1 MSKTKSRLLL
11 ISISL
16 IASIF
21 ISFFT
26 LLIVNKSGSINFI
39 DFFKILVISFIILYI
54 IGVFYTRFFLYR
66 KLKEITKDILPKED
80 IHQTVNTNMEELV
93 NEIKDYDS
101 KRKSEY
107 SEMKKQESF
116 RREFIGNLAHE
127 IKTPIFTS
135 QSYIL
140 TLLDGALNDETVN
153 KKYLKTASKAIER
166 LNLIVKDL
174 DLITKIESG
183 QSNLNK
189 NHFDIIDLI
198 QNVFEML
205 DYSAKKKNI
214 ELIVDKENELGTI
227 VNADKERI
235 EQVLTNLIE
244 NSIKY
249 GKNNGTTEIV
259 VQNLN
264 ENKIIVRVTDNGVG
278 FEKENY
284 TRIFERFY
292 RVDKSGNRS
301 SGGSGLGL
309 SIVKHIID
317 VHDEKIYVESELG
330 VGSEFSFTLEKKTPN
345 KNE

>member
-16 IASIF
+16 IASICV
-21 ISFFT
+21 SFFA
-26 LLIVNKSGSINFI
+26 LLIVNESGAINFI

-54 IGVFYTRFFLYR
+54 IGVFYTRLFLFR
-66 KLKEITKDILPKED
+66 KLKEITKDILPQED
-80 IHQTVNTNMEELV
+80 MHQTVNTNMEELV
-93 NEIKDYDS
+93 NEIRDYDS

-127 IKTPIFTS
+127 IKTPLFTS

-140 TLLDGALNDETVN
+140 TLLDGALKDEAVN
-153 KKYLKTASKAIER
+153 EKYLKTASKAIER

-174 DLITKIESG
+174 DLITKIERG
-183 QSNLNK
+183 ESNLEK
-189 NHFDIIDLI
+189 TKFDIINVI

-205 DYSAKKKNI
+205 EFSAKKKNI
-214 ELIVDKENELGTI
+214 ELIVDKENELVTI

-249 GKNNGTTEIV
+249 GKDNGTTEIV

-284 TRIFERFY
+284 NRIFERFF
-292 RVDKSGNRS
+292 RVDKSGDRS

-317 VHDEKIYVESELG
+317 SHDEKIYVESELG
-330 VGSEFSFTLEKKTPN
+330 VGSEFSFSLEKSK
-345 KNE
+345 

>member
-1 MSKTKSRLLL
+1 MSKIKSRLLL
-11 ISISL
+11 ILISL

-26 LLIVNKSGSINFI
+26 LLIVNKSASINFI

-54 IGVFYTRFFLYR
+54 IGVFYTRFYLYR
-66 KLKEITKDILPKED
+66 KLKEITKDILPQED

-140 TLLDGALNDETVN
+140 TLLDGALKDETVN

-205 DYSAKKKNI
+205 EYSAKKKKI
-214 ELIVDKENELGTI
+214 ELIVDKENELGTM
-227 VNADKERI
+227 VKADKEKI
-235 EQVLTNLIE
+235 EQVLTNLVD

-249 GKNNGTTEIV
+249 GKENGTTEVV

-264 ENKIIVRVTDNGVG
+264 KNKVIVRVTDNGEG

-284 TRIFERFY
+284 NRIFERFF
-292 RVDKSGNRS
+292 RIDKSGSRS

-317 VHDEKIYVESELG
+317 LHEEKIYVESEFG
-330 VGSEFSFTLEKKTPN
+330 VGSEFSFSLEKSK
-345 KNE
+345 

>member
-11 ISISL
+11 ILISL

-26 LLIVNKSGSINFI
+26 LLIVNKSDAINFI

-54 IGVFYTRFFLYR
+54 IGVFYTRLFLFR

-80 IHQTVNTNMEELV
+80 MHQTVNTNMEELV
-93 NEIKDYDS
+93 NEIRDYDS

-127 IKTPIFTS
+127 IKTPLFTS

-140 TLLDGALNDETVN
+140 TLLDGALKDEAVN
-153 KKYLKTASKAIER
+153 EKYLKTASKAIER

-174 DLITKIESG
+174 DLITKIERG
-183 QSNLNK
+183 ESNLEK
-189 NHFDIIDLI
+189 TKFDIINVI

-205 DYSAKKKNI
+205 EFSAKKKNI
-214 ELIVDKENELGTI
+214 ELIVDKENELVTI

-249 GKNNGTTEIV
+249 GKDNGTTEIV

-284 TRIFERFY
+284 NRIFERFF
-292 RVDKSGNRS
+292 RVDKSGDRS

-317 VHDEKIYVESELG
+317 SHDEKIYVESELG
-330 VGSEFSFTLEKKTPN
+330 VGSEFSFSLEKSK
-345 KNE
+345 

>member
-26 LLIVNKSGSINFI
+26 LLIINRIGSINFI

-140 TLLDGALNDETVN
+140 TLLDGALKDETVN

-205 DYSAKKKNI
+205 DYSAKKKKI
-214 ELIVDKENELGTI
+214 ELIVDKENEIGTM
-227 VNADKERI
+227 VKADKEKI
-235 EQVLTNLIE
+235 EQVLTNLID

-249 GKNNGTTEIV
+249 GKENGTTEVV

-264 ENKIIVRVTDNGVG
+264 KNKVIVRVTDNGLG

-284 TRIFERFY
+284 NRIFERFF
-292 RVDKSGNRS
+292 RIDKSGSRS

-317 VHDEKIYVESELG
+317 SHDEKIYVESELG
-330 VGSEFSFTLEKKTPN
+330 VGSEFSFSLEKS
-345 KNE
+345 